1 MRVLSGITQFADA
14 IPHVQFLQG
23 LIDRLVDNQ
32 EPTEEDLKEF
42 KRVQYYVKEKFGPIW
57 KIIEPHSN
65 HKSLIKTIFSHAL
78 ITGKLNDIDLDSLA
92 DQLRLIF
99 NSNVTTPAI
108 FESITPLVTTM
119 EALFSVST
127 FETFLANNF
136 SDFNKYFEEFRED
149 PEFVNSF
156 YSAYDEISSLM
167 DEKHTDIIASR
178 DAADNKTDKK
188 RLNAVISAFQKLSS
202 DVRKEYNKLDTIEK
216 QKLANQN
223 KEQRKQDNI
232 ERQQKSKL
240 VKDIKKR
247 ESAAAAL
254 AGIIK
259 YANASGAEL
268 TARNIMQYIPEA
280 KEETVHEPSYY
291 RNIYAPCGNNILTC
305 NQGHNHS
312 FANCYAFVRT
322 EYLKHIETCNEC
334 VNKLLKSMHP
344 HCKRI
349 GTFDPSFRSYYR
361 AIIHCSNCMI
371 CPNCASTGTVL
382 ASCNPFYHNAKPEMY
397 LANPIHSHDV
407 KCYNYGNGKAVSNS
421 QTILAIRVPK
431 GELVTDYK
439 KVVRNSCKND
449 FDYYFNFH
457 ILRSDDINTLITV
470 LNDEHVQIH
479 GTITRD
485 NPGAV
490 ITELSEAVSTIIQ
503 PSTLAVSGTVT
514 PSAASS
520 SSSNE
525 LPASIVITPELFRS
539 ICEAMKNTVQQSP
552 PIPTIAAPVPAS
564 SVAPVDPKPSTS
576 STNDALLEAFYKVT
590 EANPKAV

>member
-1 MRVLSGITQFADA
+1 MFSRVHGYTFESAFFAGVSWLVLLFDTFTFAIRLLSLYKLFKLFYSGHVTVDSLKRVLFKGQRIIEDPNVLLEATNDHILWKSKVSGLFSHLRVLSGITQFADA
-14 IPHVQFLQG
+14 IPHVQFLQR

-78 ITGKLNDIDLDSLA
+78 TTGKLNDIDLDSLA

-232 ERQQKSKL
+232 EKQQKSKL

-291 RNIYAPCGNNILTC
+291 RNIYAPL
-305 NQGHNHS
+305 
-312 FANCYAFVRT
+312 
-322 EYLKHIETCNEC
+322 
-334 VNKLLKSMHP
+334 HP
-344 HCKRI
+344 V
-349 GTFDPSFRSYYR
+349 
-361 AIIHCSNCMI
+361 AII
-371 CPNCASTGTVL
+371 
-382 ASCNPFYHNAKPEMY
+382 Y
-397 LANPIHSHDV
+397 L
-407 KCYNYGNGKAVSNS
+407 
-421 QTILAIRVPK
+421 LAIRVII
-431 GELVTDYK
+431 
-439 KVVRNSCKND
+439 
-449 FDYYFNFH
+449 
-457 ILRSDDINTLITV
+457 ILLLIAMPLFVPNTLSILKLVMNALINYLKACTLIANASV
-470 LNDEHVQIH
+470 
-479 GTITRD
+479 
-485 NPGAV
+485 
-490 ITELSEAVSTIIQ
+490 
-503 PSTLAVSGTVT
+503 PSTLAF
-514 PSAASS
+514 AHIIA
-520 SSSNE
+520 
-525 LPASIVITPELFRS
+525 LLSIVL
-539 ICEAMKNTVQQSP
+539 TV
-552 PIPTIAAPVPAS
+552 
-564 SVAPVDPKPSTS
+564 
-576 STNDALLEAFYKVT
+576 
-590 EANPKAV
+590 